1 MNGSAGRRPF
11 AARHRALV
19 LLATA
24 VLAAGGV
31 LAAMTLPSGIY
42 PEVEFPRIV
51 VVARERDVPPQEAQK
66 SLARPLESA
75 LATVLGV
82 ERVRSRAIRGAVE
95 ISLLFA
101 PGTDMWRALQMTE
114 SRVAE
119 ARAELPS
126 STEVVVERLTT
137 TSFPVVTFNLT
148 ATSGSVDPRRLRELG
163 DLVLRPAL
171 SRVHG
176 VGRIEVL
183 GGDLREVEV
192 VLDPE
197 RTAALHLRPADIAER
212 VRASTV
218 LATVGRLE
226 ESRELVT
233 VMASAEPRDLAD
245 LAAIPVATAA
255 DGSPVPLSAVGR
267 VFDGAEDRFVRVSG
281 PGGETVLVSVSR
293 LPGASTPDVVGRVVA
308 TARQVAAGFP
318 AGVRLEPVYDQADLV
333 GQSMRSVRDA
343 ILIGI
348 ALCVAV
354 IGVFLRSA
362 RAGVV
367 AALAV
372 PVTFSITLLVAALA
386 GQSLNLMSL
395 GGLAVA
401 IGLVIDDA
409 IVVVEA
415 IGRRVDGGEPA
426 EVAAWSGPRALLAAL
441 IGTTATTVVVFVP
454 LVRLEGVV
462 GRFFSALA
470 VTLAAAVILS
480 LAVALTL
487 VPLLAARWPPPRARR
502 RTIRTEP
509 SEGSAPPATGDARQS
524 RPSPTRFML
533 GDRYLRLVRPLL
545 RRPGWLAAA
554 CGGLVVA
561 GVLVAREVPSG
572 FLPTMDEGAF
582 VLDYFLPAGTSL
594 GETDTVARKLEA
606 ILKRDPDVAT
616 YSRRTGAELGPAAA
630 TEVNRGDIM
639 VRLKPAAQR
648 HRDAEEVIAGVR
660 ASIAREVPEART
672 EYVQVLQDV
681 LNDLAGT
688 PRPIEIKIFGD
699 DYRVLQGLAQQVADR
714 VRGVPGLVDLYPGF
728 EDESPELRFRIDAAA
743 AARFGKT
750 PADVAADLDTSLR
763 GAIAAVF
770 RRADRPINVR
780 VRYPDEV
787 RFDPARVETLAL
799 AWGPAGATPVSAVA
813 RAQRAAVPT
822 MLRRENLR
830 PVVVAT
836 ADHEGRDLGSV
847 ARDVERRLR
856 GLTLPEGYTLEIGGQ
871 YESQQRTFAE
881 LAVVLGFGLLAVLV
895 VLVAQFR
902 AARHA
907 LLVLATV
914 PLALVGAVL
923 TLYLTSTPLNA
934 SSLMGCVLLVG
945 LVVKN
950 GILLVE
956 RFEALRGDSVEEA
969 VLAAGAE
976 RVRPILM
983 TTIATLAG
991 LAPLALG
998 IGAGA
1003 DLQRPLAVAVVG
1015 GLVVST
1021 GVTLLAL
1028 PAFVRLAWPRSL
1040 ASPAKAGEAA
1050 EPEARR

>member
-1 MNGSAGRRPF
+1 MSAGDARAPF
-11 AARHRALV
+11 VARHGALV

-24 VLAAGGV
+24 ALVAGGV
-31 LAAMTLPSGIY
+31 VAALTLPSGIY

-119 ARAELPS
+119 ARAELPA

-183 GGDLREVEV
+183 GGDVREVEV

-255 DGSPVPLSAVGR
+255 DGSPVPLSAVAR

-281 PGGETVLVSVSR
+281 PGGETVVVSVSR
-293 LPGASTPDVVGRVVA
+293 LPGASTPDVVARVIA

-318 AGVRLEPVYDQADLV
+318 GGVRLEPVYDQAELV
-333 GQSMRSVRDA
+333 RQSMNAVRDA

-354 IGVFLRSA
+354 IGIFLGSA

-386 GQSLNLMSL
+386 GQSLNLMSM

-415 IGRRVDGGEPA
+415 IGRRVDIGEPA
-426 EVAAWSGPRALLAAL
+426 AVAAWSGPRALLAAL
-441 IGTTATTVVVFVP
+441 IGTTATTVVVVVP

-480 LAVALTL
+480 LAVALTV
-487 VPLLAARWPPPRARR
+487 VPLLAARWPPSRARR
-502 RTIRTEP
+502 
-509 SEGSAPPATGDARQS
+509 GSALGAR
-524 RPSPTRFML
+524 
-533 GDRYLRLVRPLL
+533 YVRLVRPLV
-545 RRPGWLAAA
+545 RRPGWLAVA
-554 CGGLVVA
+554 CAGLVVA
-561 GVLVAREVPSG
+561 GALVAREVPSG

-594 GETDTVARKLEA
+594 GETDAVARKLEA
-606 ILKRDPDVAT
+606 ILKQDPDVAT

-630 TEVNRGDIM
+630 TEVNRGDVM
-639 VRLKPAAQR
+639 VRLKPASQR
-648 HRDAEEVIAGVR
+648 RRGAEEVIADVR
-660 ASIAREVPEART
+660 AAVAREVPEART

-688 PRPIEIKIFGD
+688 PRPIEVKVFGD
-699 DYRVLQGLAQQVADR
+699 DYRVLRGLAQQVADR
-714 VRGVPGLVDLYPGF
+714 VRAVPGLVDLYPGF
-728 EDESPELRFRIDAAA
+728 EDESPELRFRIDAAQ

-750 PADVAADLDTSLR
+750 ASDVAADLDTSLR
-763 GAIAAVF
+763 GVVAAVF
-770 RRADRPINVR
+770 RRPDRPINVR

-813 RAQRAAVPT
+813 HAERVAVPT
-822 MLRRENLR
+822 VLRRENLR
-830 PVVVAT
+830 PVVVVT

-847 ARDVERRLR
+847 ARDVQRRLR
-856 GLTLPEGYTLEIGGQ
+856 GLTLPEGYSLEIGGQ

-881 LAVVLGFGLLAVLV
+881 LAVVIGFGLLAVLV

-923 TLYLTSTPLNA
+923 TLWVTATPLNA

-950 GILLVE
+950 GILLLE
-956 RFEALRGDSVEEA
+956 RFEALRGNSVEDA

-1015 GLVVST
+1015 GLTVST
-1021 GVTLLAL
+1021 AVTLLAL
-1028 PAFVRLAWPRSL
+1028 PAFVRLAWPRDHS
-1040 ASPAKAGEAA
+1040 
-1050 EPEARR
+1050 R